1 MTVLATIRREER
13 KLERQLS
20 NLQHQLDGVRTAAKV
35 LGKSKGR
42 EVNIFSRLVEPYRGS
57 HPLAMQSFLGGEPL
71 RLTIYGRRE
80 LVAVGTRSDS

>member
-13 KLERQLS
+13 KLDRQLS

-42 EVNIFSRLVEPYRGS
+42 GVIIFSRLEEPYRGS
-57 HPLAMQSFLGGEPL
+57 HPLAMQSFLGGELL
-71 RLTIYGRRE
+71 RLTIYRRRE